1 MATEKQTIETVVPP
15 SQPKKTHAG
24 WGIFLL
30 VVLLGAVAA
39 GAYADRVGYVNK
51 LNRYLPK
58 QFQLPETQTPTQVDL
73 KQTVLTEESVVTAV
87 AEQASPS
94 VVTVSVTTSRQALQ
108 PFFMDPFGMF
118 GGQQFNQPNQQPD
131 TNKQNIG
138 SGFVVD
144 GQQGLIVT
152 NKHVVSD
159 TNASF
164 TIITKDDK
172 EFTVKKIYRDPTN
185 DLAILKIDGQLP
197 AVQLGDSDKLK
208 VGQFVIAMGTALGE
222 FRNTVTTGVV
232 SGLGRGINAGDAF
245 GGVAERLDN
254 VIQTDAAINPGNSGG
269 PILNSAGQVI
279 GVNVAVA
286 QQGQNI
292 GFALPINVVKKSL
305 ENFNT
310 TGQFDRPFLGVQYR
324 IIPKDTALMNDVPEG
339 AYVVNVVTDSPAEK
353 AGIKQGDIIVKLGD
367 QNVKDA
373 SGGLATL
380 INNLKV
386 GQTVTVQV
394 YRDGKT
400 IDIPVTLQIQDQSK
414 NTSG

>member
-15 SQPKKTHAG
+15 AQPKSSRVG
-24 WGIFLL
+24 VGILLL
-30 VVLLGAVAA
+30 VILMGAVLG
-39 GAYADRVGYVNK
+39 GAYMDLLGYVNK
-51 LNRYLPK
+51 LNGYLPK
-58 QFQLPETQTPTQVDL
+58 QFQLPQVQSPTTVDL
-73 KQTVLTEESVVTAV
+73 KQTVLTEESVVTTV

-94 VVTVSVTTSRQALQ
+94 VVTVSVTTSRQAMQ

-118 GGQQFNQPNQQPD
+118 GGQSPNNQPSQPE
-131 TNKQNIG
+131 TNKQDIG

-144 GQQGLIVT
+144 GTQGLIVT

-159 TNASF
+159 TNA
-164 TIITKDDK
+164 TYTVITKDDK
-172 EFTVKKIYRDPTN
+172 EYTVKKIYRDPTN

-197 AVQLGDSDKLK
+197 AVEMGDSDKLK

-305 ENFNT
+305 DNFNT

-324 IIPKDTALMNDVPEG
+324 LIPKDTALMNDVPEG
-339 AYVVNVVTDSPAEK
+339 AYVANVVLGSPADK
-353 AGIKQGDIIVKLGD
+353 AGVKQGDIIIKLGD
-367 QNVKDA
+367 QNIKDA
-373 SGGLATL
+373 TGGLASL

-386 GQTVTVQV
+386 GQTVSVQI

-400 IDIPVTLQIQDQSK
+400 IDLPVTLQTQDQAK
-414 NTSG
+414 G